1 MNAINMSQDVI
12 DLLNEIET
20 KGAELRG
27 LVDRLKNVEGIDQ
40 YWINICS
47 NDLQEGL
54 RAITQSVRD
63 RSYLN
68 R

>member
-12 DLLNEIET
+12 DLINEIQT

-27 LVDRLKNVEGIDQ
+27 LIDKLKNVEGIDQ

-47 NDLQEGL
+47 NNLQAGL
-54 RAITQSVRD
+54 MSITQSVPSAR
-63 RSYLN
+63 N
-68 R
+68 V

>member
-1 MNAINMSQDVI
+1 M
-12 DLLNEIET
+12 NEIQT

-27 LVDRLKNVEGIDQ
+27 LVDKLKNVEGIDQ

-54 RAITQSVRD
+54 MAITQSVRD

>member
-1 MNAINMSQDVI
+1 MPQAEMDINISPDVI
-12 DLLNEIET
+12 NLMNEIQT

-27 LVDRLKNVEGIDQ
+27 LVEKLKNIEGVDQ

-54 RAITQSVRD
+54 MAIARSVRG
-63 RSYLN
+63 
-68 R
+68 